1 MNLSE
6 ITLALF
12 TLFNL
17 LRLGC
22 YIPQIAS
29 IAVDTGGARAISC
42 SAWGV
47 WMASHLT
54 TASYAI
60 VNVTDWPLF
69 MVSTVNTLGCGIVV
83 TLTLW
88 KRRKFISAG
97 SVA

>member
-1 MNLSE
+1 MNLPE

-17 LRLGC
+17 LRLGS

-29 IAVDTGGARAISC
+29 IAVDTSGARAISC

-47 WMASHLT
+47 WLASHLT
-54 TASYAI
+54 TATYAM

-69 MVSTVNTLGCGIVV
+69 MVSSVNTLGCSIVLA
-83 TLTLW
+83 LTLW
-88 KRRKFISAG
+88 KRRKFVSAG
-97 SVA
+97 SAA

>member
-1 MNLSE
+1 MNLPE

-17 LRLGC
+17 LRLGS

-29 IAVDTGGARAISC
+29 IAVDTSGARAISC

-54 TASYAI
+54 TASYAV

-69 MVSTVNTLGCGIVV
+69 MVSIVNTLGCSIVLA
-83 TLTLW
+83 LTLW
-88 KRRKFISAG
+88 KRRKFVSAG
-97 SVA
+97 SAA

>member
-1 MNLSE
+1 MNLPE

-17 LRLGC
+17 LRLGS
-22 YIPQIAS
+22 YIPQIAR
-29 IAVDTGGARAISC
+29 IAVDTSGARAISC

-47 WMASHLT
+47 WLASHLT

-69 MVSTVNTLGCGIVV
+69 MVSIVNTLGCSIVL

-88 KRRKFISAG
+88 KRRKFVAAG
-97 SVA
+97 SAA